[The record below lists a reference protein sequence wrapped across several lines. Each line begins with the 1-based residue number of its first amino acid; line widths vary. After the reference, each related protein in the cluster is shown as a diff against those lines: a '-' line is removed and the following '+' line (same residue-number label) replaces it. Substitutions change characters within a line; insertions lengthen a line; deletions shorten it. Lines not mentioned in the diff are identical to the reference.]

1 MDTVAACD
9 YDFPMSEHL
18 NPNTQE
24 TPYMTSNILVIDD
37 DPAVRSAFKLILEE
51 DSFSVRE
58 AENGLQGIEMT
69 LAERPDLIFLD
80 LRMPG
85 IDGVETL
92 RRLKAIDET
101 LNVYIVTA
109 FATEYM
115 DQLKSI
121 HEEGFQFE
129 LASKPLSSEQ
139 IRNIAQITRVSP
151 PQEARRVTPH
161 KLVLTL
167 YVVSLNSETRR
178 LVEQITAALADLYE
192 AGYWVLNVVEV
203 LGMPEKALEK
213 DVFATP
219 MLVRDV
225 PEPVLK
231 LLGDLSRV
239 PSVIAAITTEAKG
252 IGVQT
257 IIV

>member
-1 MDTVAACD
+1 MA
-9 YDFPMSEHL
+9 SK
-18 NPNTQE
+18 
-24 TPYMTSNILVIDD
+24 ILVIDD
-37 DPAVRSAFKLILEE
+37 DPAVRSAFRLILEE
-51 DSFSVRE
+51 DNFSVRE
-58 AENGLQGIEMT
+58 AENGLQGIEMA

-92 RRLKAIDET
+92 RRLKAVDET
-101 LNVYIVTA
+101 LNIYIATA
-109 FATEYM
+109 FASEYM
-115 DQLKSI
+115 EQLKVI
-121 HEEGFQFE
+121 HDEGFQFE

-139 IRNIAQITRVSP
+139 IRNIAQMTRITP
-151 PQEARRVTPH
+151 PNEVRRATPH

-178 LVEQITAALADLYE
+178 LVEEISVALTQLYDP
-192 AGYWVLNVVEV
+192 GHWVLDVVEV

-239 PSVIAAITTEAKG
+239 PSIIAAITTEAKG
-252 IGVQT
+252 VGVQT

>member
-1 MDTVAACD
+1 M
-9 YDFPMSEHL
+9 FEHS
-18 NPNTQE
+18 NSNIQE
-24 TPYMTSNILVIDD
+24 GLYMASKILVIDD
-37 DPAVRSAFKLILEE
+37 DPAVRSAFKLILE
-51 DSFSVRE
+51 DGNFSVRE

-101 LNVYIVTA
+101 LNIYIVTA
-109 FATEYM
+109 FANEYM
-115 DQLKSI
+115 EQLKGV
-121 HEEGFQFE
+121 HEQGFHFE
-129 LASKPLSSEQ
+129 LASKPLSSAQ
-139 IRNIAQITRVSP
+139 ILNIAQTAHIDT
-151 PQEARRVTPH
+151 PQEERRTTQH

-178 LVEQITAALADLYE
+178 LVEQISEALANLYE
-192 AGYWVLNVVEV
+192 PGRWVFDVVEV

-225 PEPVLK
+225 PAPVLK

-239 PSVIAAITTEAKG
+239 PSVIAAITTQAKG
-252 IGVQT
+252 TGVQT
-257 IIV
+257 III

>member
-1 MDTVAACD
+1 MV
-9 YDFPMSEHL
+9 SK
-18 NPNTQE
+18 
-24 TPYMTSNILVIDD
+24 ILVIDD
-37 DPAVRSAFKLILEE
+37 DPAVRGAFKLILEE
-51 DSFSVRE
+51 DKFSVRE
-58 AENGLQGIEMT
+58 AENGLQGIEMA

-85 IDGVETL
+85 IDGVATL

-101 LNVYIVTA
+101 LNIYIVTA
-109 FATEYM
+109 FANEYM
-115 DQLKSI
+115 EQLKGI

-129 LASKPLSSEQ
+129 LASKPLSSVQ
-139 IRNIAQITRVSP
+139 IRNIAQIARIAP
-151 PQEARRVTPH
+151 PQEVRRATPH

-167 YVVSLNSETRR
+167 YVVSLNTETRR
-178 LVEQITAALADLYE
+178 LVEQITEALSKLYDP
-192 AGYWVLNVVEV
+192 GHWVLDVVEV

-231 LLGDLSRV
+231 LLGDLSRI

-252 IGVQT
+252 VGVQT

>member
-1 MDTVAACD
+1 M
-9 YDFPMSEHL
+9 L
-18 NPNTQE
+18 NK
-24 TPYMTSNILVIDD
+24 ILVIDD
-37 DPAVRSAFKLILEE
+37 DPAVRGAFKLILEE
-51 DSFSVRE
+51 DNFSVQE
-58 AENGLQGIEMT
+58 AEDGLQGIEMA
-69 LAERPDLIFLD
+69 LVERPDLIFLD

-92 RRLKAIDET
+92 RRLKTIDDT
-101 LNVYIVTA
+101 LNIYIVTA
-109 FATEYM
+109 FSNEYM
-115 DQLKSI
+115 EQLKGI
-121 HEEGFQFE
+121 HEEGYKFE
-129 LASKPLSSEQ
+129 LASKPLSSAQ
-139 IRNIAQITRVSP
+139 IRNIAQI
-151 PQEARRVTPH
+151 ARIAAAPRLERRATQH

-178 LVEQITAALADLYE
+178 LVEQITAALANLYDP
-192 AGYWVLNVVEV
+192 GHWVLNVVEV

-219 MLVRDV
+219 MLVRDM

-239 PSVIAAITTEAKG
+239 PSIIAAITTEAKG

>member
-1 MDTVAACD
+1 MIGK
-9 YDFPMSEHL
+9 
-18 NPNTQE
+18 
-24 TPYMTSNILVIDD
+24 ILVIDD
-37 DPAVRSAFKLILEE
+37 DPAVRAAFKLILEH
-51 DSFSVRE
+51 DNFSVRT

-69 LAERPDLIFLD
+69 IAERPDLIFLD

-101 LNVYIVTA
+101 LKIYIVTA
-109 FATEYM
+109 FANEYLE
-115 DQLKSI
+115 QLKAI
-121 HEEGFQFE
+121 NDEGFQFE

-139 IRNIAQITRVSP
+139 IRNLAQAARIANL
-151 PQEARRVTPH
+151 QEERCATQH

-167 YVVSLNSETRR
+167 YVRSMNNDARR
-178 LVEQITAALADLYE
+178 LIAQLTAELANLYDI
-192 AGYWVLNVVEV
+192 GQWVLDVVEV
-203 LGMPEKALEK
+203 LSMPEKALEN

-225 PEPVLK
+225 PKPVLK

-239 PSVIAAITTEAKG
+239 PSIIATVTTEGKG
-252 IGVQT
+252 SSVQT

>member
-1 MDTVAACD
+1 MIGK
-9 YDFPMSEHL
+9 
-18 NPNTQE
+18 
-24 TPYMTSNILVIDD
+24 ILVIDD
-37 DPAVRSAFKLILEE
+37 DPAVRAAFKLILEN
-51 DSFSVRE
+51 DNFSVRE
-58 AENGLQGIEMT
+58 AENGLQGVEMT

-101 LNVYIVTA
+101 LKIYIVTA
-109 FATEYM
+109 FAHEYLE
-115 DQLKSI
+115 QLKAI
-121 HEEGFQFE
+121 NDEGFQFE

-139 IRNIAQITRVSP
+139 IRNLAQAARIAML
-151 PQEARRVTPH
+151 QEERDGTQH

-167 YVVSLNSETRR
+167 YVRSMNNDARR
-178 LVEQITAALADLYE
+178 LIAQLTAELANLYDI
-192 AGYWVLNVVEV
+192 GQWVLDVVEV
-203 LGMPEKALEK
+203 LNMPEKALEK
-213 DVFATP
+213 DIFATP
-219 MLVRDV
+219 MLVRDI

-239 PSVIAAITTEAKG
+239 PSIIAAVTTEAKG
-252 IGVQT
+252 TSVQT

>member
-1 MDTVAACD
+1 MA
-9 YDFPMSEHL
+9 SK
-18 NPNTQE
+18 
-24 TPYMTSNILVIDD
+24 ILVIDD
-37 DPAVRSAFKLILEE
+37 DPAVRSAFKLILED

-58 AENGLQGIEMT
+58 AENGLQGIEMAI
-69 LAERPDLIFLD
+69 AERPDLIFLD

-85 IDGVETL
+85 LDGVETM
-92 RRLKAIDET
+92 RRLKAFDET
-101 LNVYIVTA
+101 LSIYIVTA
-109 FATEYM
+109 FAAEYM
-115 DQLKSI
+115 EQLKGV

-139 IRNIAQITRVSP
+139 IRNIAQLARTAPPLETRR
-151 PQEARRVTPH
+151 ATPH

-178 LVEQITAALADLYE
+178 LVEQMSVALAKLYDP
-192 AGYWVLNVVEV
+192 GHWVLDVVEV

-252 IGVQT
+252 VGVQT